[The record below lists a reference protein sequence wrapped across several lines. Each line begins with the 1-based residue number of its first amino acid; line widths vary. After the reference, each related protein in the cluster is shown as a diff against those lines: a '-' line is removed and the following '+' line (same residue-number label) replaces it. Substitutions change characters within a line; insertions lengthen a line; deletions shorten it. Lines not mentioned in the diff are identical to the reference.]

1 MIYLIETKCK
11 IRFIYVAFLQMKK
24 VTLRG
29 GGSTPNGKCHF
40 KFPFCFWN
48 PCLRDFWVPRVL
60 VNLNILVSSYH
71 FSLVPNST
79 SNAMIDSRHIY
90 SSKISALP
98 PDIQPS
104 ARQSWTARSFA
115 KPPPLPTL
123 SSFFP
128 PPPQQLSHPPQSSPR

>member
-1 MIYLIETKCK
+1 M
-11 IRFIYVAFLQMKK
+11 
-24 VTLRG
+24 
-29 GGSTPNGKCHF
+29 PNGKCHF

-48 PCLRDFWVPRVL
+48 PRLRDFWVPRVL

-79 SNAMIDSRHIY
+79 SNEMLDSRHIY

-104 ARQSWTARSFA
+104 ARQSWTPRSFA
-115 KPPPLPTL
+115 KPPPPPSL
-123 SSFFP
+123 SSSPP